1 MKHFSIGIIWR
12 LGILSLFLAGII
24 YFLMQKQW
32 AGVVILSVFAGMMFY
47 SIFTYV
53 TSINRK
59 LARFF
64 ESVRYA
70 DFTVKFRAD
79 NKLGKSF
86 EDVNQQLNGVLDA
99 FRQARAEKEANLHY
113 INTIVQH
120 VNVGL
125 LSFDSSGNIE
135 LINNN
140 GYEPFL
146 FPLCLKKLF
155 FLQVQMGI

>member
-12 LGILSLFLAGII
+12 VGFLCLFLTGII
-24 YFLMQKQW
+24 YFFMQKEW
-32 AGVVILSVFAGMMFY
+32 TGVVLSSVFVGIMFF
-47 SIFTYV
+47 SIFNYV
-53 TSINRK
+53 TSVNRK

-86 EDVNQQLNGVLDA
+86 EEVNQQLNGVLDA

-125 LSFDSSGNIE
+125 LSFDVSGNIE
-135 LINNN
+135 LINNA
-140 GYEPFL
+140 L
-146 FPLCLKKLF
+146 
-155 FLQVQMGI
+155 